1 MADIRRYPF
10 IRHLH
15 SEISLHVLRYRRGK
29 LVKSGRGLS
38 FFFRPMNT
46 SIAEVPVDNR
56 DLPFLFHGR
65 SRDFQDVTV
74 QGSITFRVVDAEV
87 LGQRLDFSIDLASGH
102 YRKAPLDQL
111 ADLLTG
117 MAQEIASKHLAESD
131 IRPLLG
137 QGLGPIQSTIEMGL
151 RSAPALEA
159 MGLELV
165 SVRVSDMSP
174 TTELEQAL
182 QTPTRESLQQ
192 EADKATFERRALA
205 VERERAIA
213 ENELQNQ
220 IELAKRQER
229 LIEQQGQN
237 ERRQAQENAEA
248 RMIEAKAQAER
259 TEVEAEAQAGRIRT
273 VDGAKVEAERE
284 RMAIYRDLPS
294 SVLVGL
300 AAQQLAGKLHTIEH
314 LNVTPELLGP
324 LLNDLVHAGIEK
336 LQSPNEE

>member
-1 MADIRRYPF
+1 
-10 IRHLH
+10 LH

-29 LVKSGRGLS
+29 LVSSGRGLS

-74 QGSITFRVVDAEV
+74 QGSITFRVVNAEI
-87 LGQRLDFSIDLASGH
+87 LGQRLDFSIDLATGH
-102 YRKAPLDQL
+102 YRKSPFDQL

-151 RSAPALEA
+151 RSAPTLET

-182 QTPTRESLQQ
+182 QTPTRETLQQ

-213 ENELQNQ
+213 ENELQNK
-220 IELAKRQER
+220 IELAKRKER

-259 TEVEAEAQAGRIRT
+259 TTVEAEAQAGRIRT
-273 VDGAKVEAERE
+273 VDSAKVESERE

-324 LLNDLVHAGIEK
+324 LLNDLVQAGTEK
-336 LQSPNEE
+336 LESRSEE

>member
-1 MADIRRYPF
+1 
-10 IRHLH
+10 LH

-29 LVKSGRGLS
+29 LVSSGRGLS

-74 QGSITFRVVDAEV
+74 QGSITFRVVNAEI
-87 LGQRLDFSIDLASGH
+87 LGQRLDFSIDLATGH
-102 YRKAPLDQL
+102 YRKSPLDQL

-151 RSAPALEA
+151 RSAPTLET

-182 QTPTRESLQQ
+182 QTPTRETLQQ

-213 ENELQNQ
+213 ENELQNK
-220 IELAKRQER
+220 IELAKRKER

-259 TEVEAEAQAGRIRT
+259 TTVEAEAQAGRIRT
-273 VDGAKVEAERE
+273 VDSAKVESERE

-324 LLNDLVHAGIEK
+324 LLNDLVQAGTEK
-336 LQSPNEE
+336 LESRSEE